1 MHGYH
6 LFFLQ
11 TINGIEKK
19 RKLLPEEGAE
29 VTGGGGAS
37 KEQEET
43 RETAY
48 GIKVPARQPELF
60 EGGALKPYQLDG
72 LEWLK
77 VSRILIGDL

>member
-1 MHGYH
+1 MN
-6 LFFLQ
+6 
-11 TINGIEKK
+11 T
-19 RKLLPEEGAE
+19 

-77 VSRILIGDL
+77 VSKILMELCSSPNLHHTG